1 MDRRQIALKLAADA
15 WGLDFRISTFEDRLI
30 LQKAVY
36 LMQAAGVHLGHYY
49 QWYLHGPY
57 SPSLTRDVYAVSAD
71 LAQGLDD
78 ARGWTLDQHSVSV
91 LERLS
96 GLVRTENRS
105 QLARKLELLASIHF
119 LITRK
124 QVTRPNDDAQ
134 IAEVLH
140 RFGKD
145 FGQRDV
151 EGGRRELCE
160 HELLR

>member
-15 WGLDFRISTFEDRLI
+15 WGLDLRISTFEDRLI

-57 SPSLTRDVYAVSAD
+57 SPSLTRDVYAVSTD

-78 ARGWTLDQHSVSV
+78 SGGWTLDQHSMSV
-91 LERLS
+91 LERLR
-96 GLVRTENRS
+96 GLVRAADRS

-119 LITRK
+119 LITRQ
-124 QVTRPNDDAQ
+124 QVARPNDDEQ

-145 FGQRDV
+145 FDHQDV
-151 EGGRRELCE
+151 KGGRRELCE
-160 HELLR
+160 HELLC

>member
-15 WGLDFRISTFEDRLI
+15 CGLDFRISTFEDRLI

-57 SPSLTRDVYAVSAD
+57 SPSLTRDVYAVSTD
-71 LAQGLDD
+71 LTQGLDD
-78 ARGWTLDQHSVSV
+78 SRGWTLDQHSMSV
-91 LERLS
+91 LERLR

-119 LITRK
+119 LITRQ

-134 IAEVLH
+134 IAEVLR

-145 FGQRDV
+145 FGLQDV

-160 HELLR
+160 HELLC